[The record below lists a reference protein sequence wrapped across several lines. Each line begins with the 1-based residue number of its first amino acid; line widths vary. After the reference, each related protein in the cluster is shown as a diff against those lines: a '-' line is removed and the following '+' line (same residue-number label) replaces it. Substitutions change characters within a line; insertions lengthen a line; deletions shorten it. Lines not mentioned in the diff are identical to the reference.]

1 MGKNLQ
7 KQYQFRANDI
17 IIKKIDYIA
26 KQNTRNRNQQI
37 EHLLKECIS
46 NYETENGELTI
57 EEDGTVHPKKLNTND
72 KMGKSSSL
80 KTG

>member
-7 KQYQFRANDI
+7 KQYPFRTDET

-26 KQNTRNRNQQI
+26 ELNTRNRNQQI
-37 EHLLKECIS
+37 EHLLKECI
-46 NYETENGELTI
+46 NQYEAVNGKLII
-57 EEDGTVHPKKLNTND
+57 EEDGNIIQSKPSNRE
-72 KMGKSSSL
+72 KSSAF